1 MKKQLT
7 KRVSKR
13 KLIESLKTIIRLL
26 SSLSDEEFNR
36 ILVQPRGHS
45 IYPHNEQVT
54 TDQIDRIAK
63 TLAEAPDL
71 ESAHQILSEDPL
83 FSSKDA
89 LISLARNYHIAVLRK
104 QE

>member
-36 ILVQPRGHS
+36 ILVQPGGIQS
-45 IYPHNEQVT
+45 ILT
-54 TDQIDRIAK
+54 TNKLQRI
-63 TLAEAPDL
+63 
-71 ESAHQILSEDPL
+71 
-83 FSSKDA
+83 
-89 LISLARNYHIAVLRK
+89 R
-104 QE
+104 